1 MEAII
6 ANQDKMNAVTDEEA
20 SLQHT
25 NAVVEHVM
33 NALNSSNSGTISKR
47 DFKRAIMTF
56 TDENST
62 ELDVDSIVNNVFK
75 DKIALDRSIIRQKM
89 DQNSSIQQAVTAEP
103 IQDQIMKQLE

>member
-47 DFKRAIMTF
+47 DFKGAILKF
-56 TDENST
+56 TDENYN
-62 ELDVDSIVNNVFK
+62 ELDVDSIVKNVFK
-75 DKIALDRSIIRQKM
+75 DKVALDRSVIRQKM
-89 DQNSSIQQAVTAEP
+89 DQDSSIQQAVSAEP
-103 IQDQIMKQLE
+103 IQDQIMK